1 MFFFLKADTIN
12 TVVNLTILKKKK
24 TEFEMTASLS
34 SFLSSL
40 VYGAIVVSLIG
51 VALVIISKSDRVTRY

>member
-1 MFFFLKADTIN
+1 
-12 TVVNLTILKKKK
+12 
-24 TEFEMTASLS
+24 MTASLS

-40 VYGAIVVSLIG
+40 IYGAIVVAVIG

>member
-1 MFFFLKADTIN
+1 
-12 TVVNLTILKKKK
+12 
-24 TEFEMTASLS
+24 MTASLS

-40 VYGAIVVSLIG
+40 VYGAIVVSAIG

>member
-1 MFFFLKADTIN
+1 
-12 TVVNLTILKKKK
+12 
-24 TEFEMTASLS
+24 MTASLS

-40 VYGAIVVSLIG
+40 VYGAVVVGVIG